1 MISLWNYFMKS
12 NKPTKKYLY
21 SLLMS
26 LPNTLIEFHQK
37 SKGQDEDD
45 DFSRVLQEA
54 SQEEIKEA
62 QSKLRYQLMRQSK
75 RLLEEG

>member
-1 MISLWNYFMKS
+1 MKS